1 MVAITRVAVAASLL
15 LTGVVAHPGEE
26 HDPQVHKR
34 EMALRR
40 SVAANN
46 RRALNACAGSAADV
60 ALKQRAIQRR
70 DAKLKELRAKRS
82 IAANAPIRRRT
93 EDNLNTWAAIDH
105 ASSAGYTLDTDPA
118 TLFAQNASCVVVP
131 ETTIGPY
138 WVAGELI
145 RSEMTDGQSGVPL
158 HLDVQ
163 FVDVATCAG
172 VPEILIDAWHC
183 NATGV
188 YSGVSATGQGG
199 LNSTFGRGVQQ
210 TDDDGVVEFDTMF
223 PGHYTGRATH
233 IHVKSTSGATVLD
246 NDTYVDG
253 TTNHVGQL
261 FFDQSL
267 ISEVEAVTPY
277 STNQQ
282 ELTLNSAD
290 DIAFGEATDDY
301 DPFVQYVLLGDDISQ
316 GVLAWITVGIN
327 TTADYS
333 SSASAAAHYYAG
345 GGVDTSSGN
354 SGGGPGGAGGPGNGT
369 FPSGAAPSGAGPSG
383 APPAST
389 ASSAAVSATPSTSG
403 GSKAGCKRK
412 AKRH

>member
-1 MVAITRVAVAASLL
+1 MVAFSRIAVAASVL
-15 LTGVVAHPGEE
+15 LTSIVAHPGEE
-26 HDPQVHKR
+26 HDPEVAKR
-34 EMALRR
+34 EVALRR
-40 SVAANN
+40 HVAFNN

-70 DAKLKELRAKRS
+70 DAKLKELRQKRS
-82 IAANAPIRRRT
+82 ISADAPIRRRAE
-93 EDNLNTWAAIDH
+93 EDLSTWAAVDH
-105 ASSAGYTLDTDPA
+105 ASSEGYTLDTDPA
-118 TLFAQNASCVVVP
+118 TLFAQNATCVIVP

-145 RSEMTDGQSGVPL
+145 RTEMTDGQSGVPL

-163 FVDVATCAG
+163 FVDVSTCAG
-172 VPEILIDAWHC
+172 VPEILVDAWHC

-210 TDDDGVVEFDTMF
+210 TDDDGVVQFDTMF

-233 IHVKSTSGATVLD
+233 IHVKTTSGATVLD
-246 NDTYVDG
+246 NNTYVDG

-290 DIAFGEATDDY
+290 SIAFDEATEDY

-316 GVLAWITVGIN
+316 GILAWITVGIN

-354 SGGGPGGAGGPGNGT
+354 SGGGPGGAGGPPSG
-369 FPSGAAPSGAGPSG
+369 FPSGAAPSGA
-383 APPAST
+383 PPASS
-389 ASSAAVSATPSTSG
+389 ASSPAVSSTPSTSA
-403 GSKAGCKRK
+403 GSSCKKRK

>member
-1 MVAITRVAVAASLL
+1 MVTVSRLALAAIA
-15 LTGVVAHPGEE
+15 LTGVTAHPGEK
-26 HDPQVHKR
+26 HDPHVHKR

-40 SVAANN
+40 SVAAST
-46 RRALNACAGSAADV
+46 RRALDACAGSAADI

-70 DAKLKELRAKRS
+70 EAKLKELRAKRAIS
-82 IAANAPIRRRT
+82 ATAPIRRRAESDLT
-93 EDNLNTWAAIDH
+93 TWAAVDH
-105 ASSAGYTLDTDPA
+105 KSSAGYTLDTDPA
-118 TLFAQNASCVVVP
+118 TLFAQNTTCVVVP

-163 FVDVATCAG
+163 FVDVSTCAG

-210 TDDDGVVEFDTMF
+210 TDNDGVVQFDTMF

-233 IHVKSTSGATVLD
+233 IHVKTTTGATVLD

-253 TTNHVGQL
+253 VTNHVGQL
-261 FFDQSL
+261 FFDQTL
-267 ISEVEAVTPY
+267 ISEVEAVAPY
-277 STNQQ
+277 NTNTQ
-282 ELTLNSAD
+282 ELTLNSGD
-290 DIAFGEATDDY
+290 SIAFGEATADY
-301 DPFVQYVLLGDDISQ
+301 DPFVQYVLLGDDISE
-316 GVLAWITVGIN
+316 GVLAWITVGYN

-333 SSASAAAHYYAG
+333 SSASAAAHYYAD

-354 SGGGPGGAGGPGNGT
+354 GGGGPGGAGGPPSGT
-369 FPSGAAPSGAGPSG
+369 FPSGAGPSG
-383 APPAST
+383 APPSGAASGVPPATSATSAAAST
-389 ASSAAVSATPSTSG
+389 TTTAASKG
-403 GSKAGCKRK
+403 GCAR
-412 AKRH
+412 KRHL